1 MAHHIFGIRHHGPGG
16 ARALRAAL
24 EELSPDLILVEGPP
38 DAQSVLPLMQR
49 EGMRTPVALLVYA
62 PDEPSKAVYYPF
74 TEFSPEW
81 QALSYGLAKN
91 TPARFFDLP
100 QAIQFARDA
109 QRELAEGQDENREAE
124 QIDEPQKQAGRRNA
138 PRAGKIRG
146 MGQDGRPFASSVA
159 PTEDMPDLRVSE
171 RADPLAM
178 LAQAAG
184 YADHE
189 VWWEQQIE
197 QRRDVT
203 DLFAGILE
211 AMTEL
216 RSSAPPPPEDEALR
230 EAHMRQ
236 QMRAAEKEG
245 FKKIAVICGA
255 WHGPALLDLGD
266 AKGDTALLKG
276 QPKSAVS
283 ATWIP
288 WTNSRLAYRSGYGAG
303 ITSPGW
309 YEHLWSYPDQIGTRW
324 VTRAAHLLRES
335 GLDASSASVI
345 EAVRLAEALAA
356 MRDLPMPGMAEMH
369 EAILTVL
376 SNGNDAPMQLI
387 RDKLEIGERMGEV
400 PPETPA
406 VPLQRDLEMH
416 QRKLR
421 LKPSPVLEQI
431 DLDLREDNHRAKSQ
445 LLHRLRLLDIEW
457 GKPMQV
463 RGKPSTFHEYWQ
475 LQWQIEFAVSLIE
488 KNIWGNTVGAA
499 AAGYVRHLADTV
511 AELPRLTALINPV
524 RLAALPGAMEH
535 LLERVNAQAAITADV
550 RLLMDALPDLAE
562 IARYGDVR
570 GTTAEQIMPVFE
582 ALFERVLVGLPGA
595 CASLDDDAAREMIGS
610 VNNVQISVEKLND
623 DAHKAEWFAVLRQLM
638 ERAAVH
644 GQVRGRCCRI
654 LLEHRVLDAEELH
667 TLARHNLSPVIPAD
681 QAAAWVEGVLLG
693 SGSALLPLD
702 GLWLA
707 LDSWLGD
714 LAEDIFVALLPLVRR
729 GFSEFASPERQ
740 KMGEKVKQLP
750 ALRRGETVVA
760 AKNDTAIDHER
771 AKLVLPVLAHI
782 LGVEH
787 GDR

>member
-1 MAHHIFGIRHHGPGG
+1 
-16 ARALRAAL
+16 
-24 EELSPDLILVEGPP
+24 
-38 DAQSVLPLMQR
+38 
-49 EGMRTPVALLVYA
+49 
-62 PDEPSKAVYYPF
+62 
-74 TEFSPEW
+74 
-81 QALSYGLAKN
+81 
-91 TPARFFDLP
+91 
-100 QAIQFARDA
+100 
-109 QRELAEGQDENREAE
+109 
-124 QIDEPQKQAGRRNA
+124 
-138 PRAGKIRG
+138 
-146 MGQDGRPFASSVA
+146 
-159 PTEDMPDLRVSE
+159 MPDLAVSE
-171 RADPLAM
+171 RVDPLAM

-189 VWWEQQIE
+189 LWWEQQIE

-216 RSSAPPPPEDEALR
+216 RGIAPPPPEDEALR

-245 FKKIAVICGA
+245 FQRIAVICGA

-266 AKGDTALLKG
+266 AKADTTLLKG
-276 QPKSAVS
+276 QPKSTVA

-288 WTNSRLAYRSGYGAG
+288 WTNSRLSYRSGYGAG

-309 YEHLWSYPDQIGTRW
+309 YEHLWSHPDQVGVRW
-324 VTRAAHLLRES
+324 VTQAARLLREA

-376 SNGNDAPMQLI
+376 SNGNDTPMQLI

-400 PPETPA
+400 PPDTPA
-406 VPLQRDLEMH
+406 VPLQRDLEIQ

-421 LKPSPVLEQI
+421 FKVSPVLDAL
-431 DLDLREDNHRAKSQ
+431 DLDLREENHRAKSR

-457 GKPMQV
+457 GKPAQV
-463 RGKPSTFHEYWQ
+463 RGATSTFHENWQ
-475 LQWQIEFAVSLIE
+475 LQWQIEFVVRLIE
-488 KNIWGNTVGAA
+488 KNIWGNTVEAA

-511 AELPRLTALINPV
+511 EELPRLTALIKPV
-524 RLAALPGAMEH
+524 RLATLPGAMEH
-535 LLERVNAQAAITADV
+535 LLERVEAQAAITADV

-562 IARYGDVR
+562 IMRYGDVR
-570 GTTAEQIMPVFE
+570 GTTAEQIAPVFE

-595 CASLDDDAAREMIGS
+595 CASLDDDAARAMVGS
-610 VNNVQISVEKLND
+610 LNNVQASIETLND
-623 DAHKAEWFAVLRQLM
+623 DHHKAEWFAVLRQLM
-638 ERAAVH
+638 DRTTIH

-654 LLEHRVLDAEELH
+654 LLEHRVMDADELH

-707 LDSWLGD
+707 LDSWLSD
-714 LAEDIFVALLPLVRR
+714 LAEDTFVALLPLVRR
-729 GFSEFASPERQ
+729 GFSEFAAPERH
-740 KMGEKVKQLP
+740 KMGEKVKHLP
-750 ALRRGETVVA
+750 ALRHGETVSVT
-760 AKNDTAIDHER
+760 KNDTALDHER
-771 AKLVLPVLAHI
+771 AKLVLPVLANI
-782 LGVEH
+782 LGVDY